1 MPTEILAVENR
12 RKYHWPE
19 AQLNFWIIIMLAA
32 AAIEVGVFA
41 NFMTI
46 QNQMGLGI
54 PWALPYQVTVGSIT
68 LAFLVLML
76 WLINVRSLLPGIVL
90 LGSFML
96 FVLWLTGLVEVSI
109 QLFGGGR
116 SINSNCSNYV
126 NGMPYTGVS
135 VGTLAFLEQRM
146 ICQTW
151 QTGFAFQI
159 VGLVFLIWMMVMA
172 YQVNNDEY
180 D

>member
-54 PWALPYQVTVGSIT
+54 PWYALSFALLFHCVLTQEQGPPIPSHRRIYHPGLPRLDAVAHQRALAVTRNSVIRILHALRPVVDRLSRSKHTAVRRRQEYQ
-68 LAFLVLML
+68 
-76 WLINVRSLLPGIVL
+76 
-90 LGSFML
+90 
-96 FVLWLTGLVEVSI
+96 
-109 QLFGGGR
+109 
-116 SINSNCSNYV
+116 
-126 NGMPYTGVS
+126 
-135 VGTLAFLEQRM
+135 
-146 ICQTW
+146 
-151 QTGFAFQI
+151 
-159 VGLVFLIWMMVMA
+159 
-172 YQVNNDEY
+172 
-180 D
+180 